1 MLQLYKVVLDD
12 PVNCEFGY
20 QNTKTPA
27 DLSTGVL
34 LYSMPGDNQLSH
46 VEAPHYQ
53 RLSQNSNNSFPRSA
67 WECIPPLKSGLCSAR
82 WVWVLT
88 LEHGNQS
95 FATASPSVGAAQVGP
110 PRWGRPGMF
119 RFTSVLPHSFAHKT
133 KTPVNLSTG
142 VLLYSMPGDDLLSHG
157 EAPHYH
163 RRCVVSLPSS
173 GWDRVVP
180 TLYGHQAKLV
190 EPLALELEAL
200 SWRLEAV
207 SRKLRLWNPN
217 LF

>member
-67 WECIPPLKSGLCSAR
+67 WECIPPLKSGLCSTR
-82 WVWVLT
+82 WLWVLT

-110 PRWGRPGMF
+110 PRHVSFHFCSATLLCPQNKNPGQSLN
-119 RFTSVLPHSFAHKT
+119 RGFALF
-133 KTPVNLSTG
+133 N
-142 VLLYSMPGDDLLSHG
+142 
-157 EAPHYH
+157 A
-163 RRCVVSLPSS
+163 
-173 GWDRVVP
+173 
-180 TLYGHQAKLV
+180 
-190 EPLALELEAL
+190 
-200 SWRLEAV
+200 WR
-207 SRKLRLWNPN
+207 
-217 LF
+217 